1 VQHLTQADQSMKIL
15 ISLIIILLPFKI
27 YAQDVGRACKPVNI
41 SLFGSGS
48 RLSSQDSSG
57 YSCFVLGL
65 PISVNHNINGLGL
78 HILGSRSE
86 GKVIGANIAGIYT
99 MNRNGLKGFSFSG
112 FTSYSQGHT
121 AGLTFAGATNIL
133 YGSIEGVQLSGV
145 TNFTIG
151 YTKGLQL
158 ALFANFNAQD
168 MVGTQISSF
177 TNVSGN
183 RTRGLQLSGFLNTSM
198 GELIGAQVGIVN
210 YAKSVTGAQIG
221 LINVAGREVMGLQ
234 LGLINYAYDRA
245 RVQLG
250 LVNLKPSTEI
260 KAVVWGGSMTAYNF
274 GIRFQN
280 RYSYNILAVGYPY
293 DHTGK
298 SYSGAFTYR
307 KGYKYIWRRFGVSA
321 DLGYSHINVVSDKE
335 PVKIPP
341 RLWSVQARG
350 NVSFRFCSFF
360 ELFATAGYHL
370 DAPYNSLKPHQHK
383 PLYEIGFNLF

>member
-1 VQHLTQADQSMKIL
+1 MRI
-15 ISLIIILLPFKI
+15 IYCIIILLLPYTI
-27 YAQDVGRACKPVNI
+27 RANDVERDCKPINI
-41 SLFGSGS
+41 SLFGLGRSTS
-48 RLSSQDSSG
+48 TLAPDQ

-65 PISVNHNINGLGL
+65 PVLVNKNIQGLGVS
-78 HILGSRSE
+78 ILGSRSE
-86 GKVIGANIAGIYT
+86 CKIIGANISGIY
-99 MNRNGLKGFSFSG
+99 NISRDGLKGFSFSG
-112 FTSYSQGHT
+112 LTSYSQGHT

-151 YTKGLQL
+151 YSKGLQL
-158 ALFANFNAQD
+158 ALFSNFNARD
-168 MVGTQISSF
+168 IVGAQISSF

-183 RTRGLQLSGFLNTSM
+183 RTRGLQLSGFLNTSL
-198 GELIGAQVGIVN
+198 GELYGAQIGIIN
-210 YAKSVTGAQIG
+210 YAKSVYGAQVG
-221 LINVAGREVMGLQ
+221 LINVAGREVSGVQM
-234 LGLINYAYDRA
+234 GLINYAYDRA
-245 RVQLG
+245 KVQLG
-250 LVNLKPSTEI
+250 LVNLKPTTDI

-280 RYSYNILAVGYPY
+280 RYSYNILAIGYPY

-307 KGYKYIWRRFGVSA
+307 KGYKYEWRRIGISA
-321 DLGYSHINVVSDKE
+321 DLGYSHINIVSDKE
-335 PVKIPP
+335 PATLPP

-350 NVSFRFCSFF
+350 NLSFRFCSFF

-370 DAPYNSLKPHQHK
+370 DAPYNSFNPHKHE